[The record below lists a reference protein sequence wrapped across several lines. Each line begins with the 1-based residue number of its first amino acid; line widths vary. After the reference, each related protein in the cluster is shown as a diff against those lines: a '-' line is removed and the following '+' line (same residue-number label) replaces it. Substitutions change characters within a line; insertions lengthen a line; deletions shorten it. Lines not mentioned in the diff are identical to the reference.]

1 MKFSRLVVTVAFIGI
16 LLIYLGQP
24 ERMDE
29 QTQWALV
36 GAMVICAVLW
46 VLTGEKPMPT
56 KRPLP
61 KRDHTPETS
70 DAPEKDEEIDAEES
84 DSQETEP
91 DIVTLRE
98 RKLAKLHQK
107 EQQDNPEDEQG
118 DLTEISIDE
127 IEVEDVHVADS
138 FSVEISAQ
146 SIEDAEIDIILKEKS

>member
-1 MKFSRLVVTVAFIGI
+1 
-16 LLIYLGQP
+16 
-24 ERMDE
+24 MDE

-56 KRPLP
+56 KKPLP

-98 RKLAKLHQK
+98 RKLAKLHQQ

-118 DLTEISIDE
+118 DL
-127 IEVEDVHVADS
+127 
-138 FSVEISAQ
+138 
-146 SIEDAEIDIILKEKS
+146 

>member
-1 MKFSRLVVTVAFIGI
+1 MNKIK
-16 LLIYLGQP
+16 YLKISKNIKI
-24 ERMDE
+24 RY
-29 QTQWALV
+29 
-36 GAMVICAVLW
+36 
-46 VLTGEKPMPT
+46 LTNNLKKNINIVFLHGFMSDIDGEKPMPT

-98 RKLAKLHQK
+98 RKLAKLHQQ

-127 IEVEDVHVADS
+127 IEV
-138 FSVEISAQ
+138 
-146 SIEDAEIDIILKEKS
+146 